1 MSYFHNQSTIVV
13 AEPSSVESIF
23 EVLYALNSQKMI
35 ILNTSRL
42 KPDHA
47 RRFVD
52 SLSSCALSLNG
63 QTISLDQTTFIFTPK
78 NFHIMSNK
86 NNS

>member
-1 MSYFHNQSTIVV
+1 MKSLMSYFNHQSTIVV

-42 KPDHA
+42 KPHLA

-52 SLSSCALSLNG
+52 SLSSCALSLKG
-63 QTISLDQTTFIFTPK
+63 QTIALDQTTFIFTPK
-78 NFHIMSNK
+78 NFNITM
-86 NNS
+86 